1 MGAYTAWRTPNFLL
15 VLDQDLGWKDV
26 RITGDIIHMVAQ
38 CHKKIKEELT
48 APGMHLQLHGPATLK
63 RVSTANYEGEVMCS
77 KLGVVVR
84 GVGVRI
90 AC

>member
-1 MGAYTAWRTPNFLL
+1 
-15 VLDQDLGWKDV
+15 
-26 RITGDIIHMVAQ
+26 
-38 CHKKIKEELT
+38 
-48 APGMHLQLHGPATLK
+48 MHLQLHGPATLK